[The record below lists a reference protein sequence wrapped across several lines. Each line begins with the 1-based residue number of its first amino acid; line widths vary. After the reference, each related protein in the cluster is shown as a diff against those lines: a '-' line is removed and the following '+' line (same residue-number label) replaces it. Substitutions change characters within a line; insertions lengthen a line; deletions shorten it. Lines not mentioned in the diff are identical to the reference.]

1 MKTTLAASLALMI
14 AAPAFANELVVYSS
28 RADNLLKPVV
38 AEYEKKTGTKV
49 QLVGGQA
56 GPLMEKIRAEGSN
69 TPADVFITVDGGNLW
84 QATQMGLLRPINSPR
99 SRPISPPA
107 CATRKTNGM
116 VYPCAPAPFSTTPIK

>member
-1 MKTTLAASLALMI
+1 MMKTTLAASLALMI

-56 GPLMEKIRAEGSN
+56 GPLCEAAADLPARAPVRLRLARVARVLGVAFSAFKKI
-69 TPADVFITVDGGNLW
+69 
-84 QATQMGLLRPINSPR
+84 LRI
-99 SRPISPPA
+99 
-107 CATRKTNGM
+107 
-116 VYPCAPAPFSTTPIK
+116 F

>member
-1 MKTTLAASLALMI
+1 MMKTTLAASLALMV

-84 QATQMGLLRPINSPR
+84 QATQMGLLCPINSP
-99 SRPISPPA
+99 
-107 CATRKTNGM
+107 
-116 VYPCAPAPFSTTPIK
+116 